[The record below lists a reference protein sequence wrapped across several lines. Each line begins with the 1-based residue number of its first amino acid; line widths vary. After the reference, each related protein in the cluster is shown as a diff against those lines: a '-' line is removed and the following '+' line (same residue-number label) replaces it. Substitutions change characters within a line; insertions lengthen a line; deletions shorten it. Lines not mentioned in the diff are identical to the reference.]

1 MSGRFISNDLNP
13 SGPPRQNM
21 IGIFGLPGSG
31 KTHLLNQLRREL
43 EGGPFSFYEYE
54 EVKKACLVHWFAYDS
69 AFESISHECDDAG
82 VTGIA
87 TANYMQPDDF
97 GDRPYTTLLDDGTL
111 NRPFTHIMYVNTPVE
126 VAHQRCM
133 EDAEKNHLTWCSLD
147 YFRKWADEEIIG
159 LKDTC
164 FDRKIMFT
172 MVDPHDLPKII
183 TLIHTF
189 QLDRNEEHNQGIVD
203 QCIDEVVAPWQG
215 QVDKVLVMDCD
226 GVFAPKYEEQAFWE
240 MFYFGESNDKR
251 PRALPMRHPWCGF
264 NEDYSECRQSS
275 LAYEQAVADG
285 RFDEACG
292 KAASVVALYPEI
304 RSFLHRVSKCPRLR
318 IILVTSRLRL
328 LWERVLAQEGLS
340 QSVKVI
346 GSGPLSNGYIVT
358 PTAKERLIERLR
370 TVHSL
375 QVWAFGGHGSPE
387 HMLHRAHYSIILRR
401 PDNRFYNEVWLSDV
415 ASKLKGSK
423 DCIDSTTLHLKDLE
437 EPAFLD
443 QIIQHQFT
451 LAHATHKGVAKLLH
465 TKMLRTIYFPDQR
478 LEEKVYHEVGWYL
491 ASEYISELGGVEEA
505 AIDVSEEPKATGYQ
519 LVRESGMLTI
529 PLEGGS
535 HQMAAGIRDVFQKA
549 CTLRTVYPEYIDDD
563 HLREIHTV
571 VLVEAVADS
580 AEVITRYVNHIHRV
594 KPCLPIVVVAGILQ
608 AELVA
613 PGGPLHSLI
622 RGGPIT
628 VVALSLAK
636 GREMTTES
644 YIYETGRIS

>member
-1 MSGRFISNDLNP
+1 MSGRFISSNLNP
-13 SGPPRQNM
+13 SNQPRQNL

-31 KTHLLNQLRREL
+31 KTHILNQLRRKL

-54 EVKKACLVHWFAYDS
+54 EVRKTSPIHWPAYDR
-69 AFESISHECDDAG
+69 AFELIRHKCDDAG

-87 TANYMQPDDF
+87 TANYMLPDEFNDH
-97 GDRPYTTLLDDGTL
+97 PYTTLLDDGTP

-133 EDAEKNHLTWCSLD
+133 EDAEKNLAWCSLD

-172 MVDPHDLPKII
+172 MVDSHDLPKII
-183 TLIHTF
+183 ALIHTF

-203 QCIDEVVAPWQG
+203 QCVDEVVAPWQG
-215 QVDKVLVMDCD
+215 QVEKVLVMDCD
-226 GVFAPKYEEQAFWE
+226 GVFAPKSEEQTFWE
-240 MFYFGESNDKR
+240 MFYSGESNDKG
-251 PRALPMRHPWCGF
+251 PRALPMRLPWCGF
-264 NEDYSECRQSS
+264 IDDYMECRQLS
-275 LAYEQAVADG
+275 LAYEQA
-285 RFDEACG
+285 
-292 KAASVVALYPEI
+292 AASVVALYPEI

-340 QSVKVI
+340 QSVKII
-346 GSGPLSNGYIVT
+346 GSGPLSNGYIV
-358 PTAKERLIERLR
+358 PPKAKEKPIKRLR
-370 TVHSL
+370 TVHNL
-375 QVWAFGGHGSPE
+375 QVWAFGGHGSDE
-387 HMLHRAHYSIILRR
+387 QMLHRAHYSIILRR
-401 PDNRFYNEVWLSDV
+401 PDNPGYNELWLSDV
-415 ASKLKGSK
+415 ALRLKNSK
-423 DCIDSTTLHLKDLE
+423 DCIDSTTFHLKELG

-443 QIIQHQFT
+443 QLMQHQFT

-465 TKMLRTIYFPDQR
+465 TRMLKSIYFPDQR
-478 LEEKVYHEVGWYL
+478 LEENVYSEAGWYL
-491 ASEYISELGGVEEA
+491 ANEYISEIGGIEEA
-505 AIDVSEEPKATGYQ
+505 AIAVSEEPKATGYQ
-519 LVRESGMLTI
+519 LVRESGMLII
-529 PLEGGS
+529 PLTGSS
-535 HQMAAGIRDVFQKA
+535 HQMGAGIRDVFQKA
-549 CTLRTVYPEYIDDD
+549 CTLQTDNPEDIDDD
-563 HLREIHTV
+563 HLREIDTV

-580 AEVITRYVNHIHRV
+580 ADVITRYVNHIHRV
-594 KPCLPIVVVAGILQ
+594 KPCLPILVVTGILQ

-613 PGGPLHSLI
+613 PGGPLSSLI

-644 YIYETGRIS
+644 YVYETARIS

>member
-1 MSGRFISNDLNP
+1 MSGRFISNNLNP
-13 SGPPRQNM
+13 SGPPRQNL

-54 EVKKACLVHWFAYDS
+54 EVKKACPAYWSAYDS
-69 AFESISHECDDAG
+69 AFESIRHECDDAG

-97 GDRPYTTLLDDGTL
+97 GEHPCTTLLDDGTL
-111 NRPFTHIMYVNTPVE
+111 KRPFTHIMYVNTPVE

-133 EDAEKNHLTWCSLD
+133 EDGEKNPTWYSLD
-147 YFRKWADEEIIG
+147 YFRKWADEEFIG

-172 MVDPHDLPKII
+172 MVDPDDLPRII

-189 QLDRNEEHNQGIVD
+189 QLDRNEERNQGIVD

-215 QVDKVLVMDCD
+215 QVEKVLVMDCD
-226 GVFAPKYEEQAFWE
+226 GVFAPRYAEQTFWE

-251 PRALPMRHPWCGF
+251 PRDLPIRHLRC
-264 NEDYSECRQSS
+264 ECIDDYSDCRQLS

-285 RFDEACG
+285 RFDEACK

-304 RSFLHRVSKCPRLR
+304 RNFLHRASKCPRLR
-318 IILVTSRLRL
+318 IFLVTSRLRL

-340 QSVKVI
+340 QSVKII
-346 GSGPLSNGYIVT
+346 GSGPLSNGYIVPPKT
-358 PTAKERLIERLR
+358 KEKLIERLR
-370 TVHSL
+370 TVHNL
-375 QVWAFGGHGSPE
+375 QVWAFGGHGSDE
-387 HMLHRAHYSIILRR
+387 QMLHRAHYSIILRR
-401 PDNRFYNEVWLSDV
+401 PDNPCYNKILLSGM
-415 ASKLKGSK
+415 ALRLKDLK
-423 DCIDSTTLHLKDLE
+423 DCIDSTTFHLEELE

-443 QIIQHQFT
+443 QLMQHQFT

-465 TKMLRTIYFPDQR
+465 TRMLKSIYFPDQR
-478 LEEKVYHEVGWYL
+478 LEEKVYREAGWYL
-491 ASEYISELGGVEEA
+491 ASEYISELEGIEEA

-529 PLEGGS
+529 PLKGCS
-535 HQMAAGIRDVFQKA
+535 HHMAAGIRDVYQKA
-549 CTLRTVYPEYIDDD
+549 CTLQTDKPEDIDDD
-563 HLREIHTV
+563 HLQEMDTV

-580 AEVITRYVNHIHRV
+580 AEAITRYVNHIHRV
-594 KPCLPIVVVAGILQ
+594 KPCLSILVVAGVLQ

-613 PGGPLHSLI
+613 PGGPLPSLI

-636 GREMTTES
+636 GREMTIES
-644 YIYETGRIS
+644 YVYETGRIF